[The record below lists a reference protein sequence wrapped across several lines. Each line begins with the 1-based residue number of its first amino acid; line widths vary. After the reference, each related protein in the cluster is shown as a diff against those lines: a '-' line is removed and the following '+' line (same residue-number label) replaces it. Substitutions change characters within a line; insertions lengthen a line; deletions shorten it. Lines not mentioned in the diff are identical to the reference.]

1 VDPISLAFGLAKFA
15 PDVIRWITGDDKS
28 AKVAEKIVDVAKAV
42 TGNPDP
48 VEAIA
53 AVQASPELQL
63 QFQQSVMAINADL
76 EKAYLADM
84 QSARQRDTEFMK
96 AGKHNYRA
104 DVLAVVAVG
113 AVLALTYAIWTDP
126 TINEFLKGTVT
137 LVLGRF
143 LGYIDQ
149 IYSFEFGTTRSSGEK
164 TKLLAQS
171 SPVK

>member
-1 VDPISLAFGLAKFA
+1 MEPISLALTLAKFA
-15 PDVIRWITGDDKS
+15 PDVIKWVTGDDKS
-28 AKVAEKIVDVAKAV
+28 AKVAEKLVDVAKVV
-42 TGNPDP
+42 TGLTDP
-48 VEAIA
+48 EEAVN
-53 AVQASPELQL
+53 AVQASPELQI
-63 QFQQSVMAINADL
+63 QFQQSVNSLNADL

-84 QSARQRDTEFMK
+84 DSARKRDMEFLK

-104 DVLAVVAVG
+104 DALAVIAVLS
-113 AVLALTYAIWTDP
+113 VLALTYAIWKDP

-171 SPVK
+171 SPVR